1 MDETLKA
8 EIRKI
13 ALGYGLQYKVSNM
26 RMETYLAPEY
36 AQLKREHPKLRFE
49 EFIQEVVEV
58 REQAREQARK
68 RA

>member
-1 MDETLKA
+1 MDETVKA

-13 ALGYGLQYKVSNM
+13 ALGYGLQYKISNM

-36 AQLKREHPKLRFE
+36 ARLKREHPEVHFE
-49 EFIQEVVEV
+49 EFIKEVIEI

>member
-1 MDETLKA
+1 MVETVKV

-13 ALGYGLQYKVSNM
+13 ALGYGLQYKISNM
-26 RMETYLAPEY
+26 WMETYLAPEY
-36 AQLKREHPKLRFE
+36 AQLKRSRPELRFE
-49 EFIQEVVEV
+49 ELIQEVIQV